1 MRSINTEGS
10 QYIGRAPWFSVQ
22 RGLRLRFRESHG
34 LKNNSERPIDALAI
48 KKVTHS
54 LTDNFKSRDASASKK
69 NKRTSLR
76 STAIEFLMLI

>member
-34 LKNNSERPIDALAI
+34 LKHKMQGINIDDDNNQPIINELLFSQEVCSAVRVLELSEFTIRETVAL
-48 KKVTHS
+48 
-54 LTDNFKSRDASASKK
+54 
-69 NKRTSLR
+69 
-76 STAIEFLMLI
+76 